1 MEKKMTDSS
10 SSKKLPH
17 GSILH
22 ALYDARKLGR
32 KETSLYELEVHL
44 GMSGWDLRAAIEDL
58 KDQGY
63 LTEHENGVII
73 SDVGYNVAR
82 GRWA

>member
-1 MEKKMTDSS
+1 MTYSLPQ
-10 SSKKLPH
+10 KNLPH

-32 KETSLYELEVHL
+32 TETSLYELEVNL
-44 GMSGWDLRAAIEDL
+44 GLSGWDLRAAIEDL

-73 SDVGYNVAR
+73 SNAGYNVAR
-82 GRWA
+82 GKWV